1 MKFGEFASSPMSQ
14 SLKVGDT
21 KEKSALRKNKFW
33 TKTWFLGS
41 VGWVRVRLGV
51 RKRSIEVVYDPV
63 RSRWGSTCRVTAV
76 SSVPCID
83 SKSIHRPN
91 GAFSKC
97 SRSAPCRF
105 LACPV
110 IHVCIYI
117 YRDLRGCLVNC
128 NFFVPP

>member
-76 SSVPCID
+76 SSHDWNLYSMNILMSKDHYRSQESQRDVP
-83 SKSIHRPN
+83 
-91 GAFSKC
+91 
-97 SRSAPCRF
+97 
-105 LACPV
+105 V
-110 IHVCIYI
+110 
-117 YRDLRGCLVNC
+117 
-128 NFFVPP
+128 